1 MDDEEETYRLWK
13 IRKTIMQVRRAGAA
27 LSTKR
32 TLSGARTA
40 SARPE
45 DGNELFYVWPRGS
58 GEGSGPGGARIG
70 PGTEGPRRPLLSG
83 ESERRR
89 GEGQGFAGAGGRE
102 LASRVPLSGKL
113 WHCFEGLIQYSRI
126 VDMEGS
132 LVSWSQ
138 CCLVALTA
146 RPGHQL

>member
-58 GEGSGPGGARIG
+58 GKGSGPGGARIG
-70 PGTEGPRRPLLSG
+70 PGHRGAPPTTVEWRVRETPGRGSGFRWSWREGIG
-83 ESERRR
+83 
-89 GEGQGFAGAGGRE
+89 
-102 LASRVPLSGKL
+102 LACSSFRKV
-113 WHCFEGLIQYSRI
+113 
-126 VDMEGS
+126 M
-132 LVSWSQ
+132 
-138 CCLVALTA
+138 ALF
-146 RPGHQL
+146 